1 MPNILL
7 FAIFAS
13 LVVCF
18 LEIIAVLVFMVT
30 NNSVAQKV
38 FQALDY
44 TMTVAG
50 FVVVFLWIADIIF
63 GI

>member
-1 MPNILL
+1 MPNVLL
-7 FAIFAS
+7 FTVFAS
-13 LVVCF
+13 TVVF
-18 LEIIAVLVFMVT
+18 VVEIIAAFVFMIAG
-30 NNSVAQKV
+30 NSVALKV

-50 FVVVFLWIADIIF
+50 LVVVFLWIADIIL

>member
-7 FAIFAS
+7 FAILAS
-13 LVVCF
+13 TVVF
-18 LEIIAVLVFMVT
+18 VVEIIAAFVFMIAG
-30 NNSVAQKV
+30 NSTALKV

-50 FVVVFLWIADIIF
+50 FVVVFLWIVNIIF